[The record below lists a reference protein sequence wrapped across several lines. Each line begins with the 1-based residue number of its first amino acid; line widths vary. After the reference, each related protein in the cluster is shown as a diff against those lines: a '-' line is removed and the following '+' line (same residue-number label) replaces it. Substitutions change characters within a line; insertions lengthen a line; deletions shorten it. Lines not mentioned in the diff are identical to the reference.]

1 MSIDTKPSR
10 STSLW
15 ACMGAMTAL
24 SLLMPAGAAL
34 AGEQVQ
40 TAPLNGSLNLEQGVP
55 VLKVWGKPYEQ
66 GYAHGYLLADNIM
79 RFVGD
84 TLFNPRLLADPLVYE
99 SRIRRGLIPRVQ
111 LTHEQQQELEGI
123 LAGVRDKLGPEG
135 LQLKRTARPMDVKDL
150 IAINTLADW
159 YGGGCSSFAAWGSAT
174 VDGGTIVGRNLDY
187 LELPG
192 IREEHLVIV
201 RTQQAPL
208 KKRTI
213 SIAWPG
219 LIGVYTGL
227 NEEGVFVSMHDAPG
241 RSTSPDSRFIPRS
254 LALREIL
261 ETVPLANAH
270 SRASKILEKSPALRG
285 NNFLVAIPY
294 SGSPMTGFVF
304 EYDDSRGK
312 GGGFTLRSP
321 KATVNNTP
329 AETIACTNH
338 HRLRRQP
345 QECNRYESI
354 AADLR
359 NTAKKIDF
367 QRGYEIIE
375 SASVKGTMH
384 SVVALLN
391 KKEFYLYLAS
401 EGRRATENEPRHFL
415 ITDLIEK

>member
-10 STSLW
+10 LTSIR
-15 ACMGAMTAL
+15 ACMGVVTAL
-24 SLLMPAGAAL
+24 SLLMPVGAVV

-40 TAPLNGSLNLEQGVP
+40 AAPLNGSLDLEQGVR
-55 VLKVWGKPYEQ
+55 VLRVWGNPYEQ
-66 GYAHGYLLADNIM
+66 GYAHGYLLADSIM

-99 SRIRRGLIPRVQ
+99 SRIRQGVVQRVR
-111 LTHEQQQELEGI
+111 LTEEQKQELEGI

-135 LQLKRTARPMDVKDL
+135 LQLKRTSRLMDVRDL

-174 VDGGTIVGRNLDY
+174 VDGGTVVGRNLDY
-187 LELPG
+187 MELPG

-201 RTQQAPL
+201 RAQPDPL

-227 NEEGVFVSMHDAPG
+227 NEDGMFVSMHDAPG
-241 RSTSPDSRFIPRS
+241 RSTSPDSRFVPRS
-254 LALREIL
+254 LVLREIL
-261 ETVPLANAH
+261 ETVPLENAH
-270 SRASKILEKSPALRG
+270 SLASKVLEKSPALRG
-285 NNFLVAIPY
+285 NNFLVAIPCY
-294 SGSPMTGFVF
+294 GSPMSGFVF

-321 KATVNNTP
+321 KAEVNSTP
-329 AETIACTNH
+329 GETIACTNH
-338 HRLRRQP
+338 YRLRRQP
-345 QECNRYESI
+345 QECNRYKSI
-354 AADLR
+354 AAELR

-367 QRGYEIIE
+367 QRAYEIIQ
-375 SASVKGTMH
+375 SAAVKGTMH
-384 SVVALLN
+384 SVVAILN
-391 KKEFYLYLAS
+391 KKEFYLYLAT
-401 EGRRATENEPRHFL
+401 EGHKATENEPKHFFIAEL
-415 ITDLIEK
+415 IKK